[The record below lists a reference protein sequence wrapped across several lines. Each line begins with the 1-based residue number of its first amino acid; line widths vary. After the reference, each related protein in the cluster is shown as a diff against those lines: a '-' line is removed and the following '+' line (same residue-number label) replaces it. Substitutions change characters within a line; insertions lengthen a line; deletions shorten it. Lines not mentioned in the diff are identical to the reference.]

1 MNEVIRR
8 DIISEIG
15 RAINILK
22 VKEEKDTAQLREL
35 SNHTIHNASVFQ
47 DEDSISVAILVY
59 SLSKIIERM
68 KDIDYNFILRLLEKA
83 NDALKKYKFN
93 KFRKTIK
100 RLFSFISSMDNK
112 LKLYIGEVIL
122 QAQIKKG
129 SKLYAHGIS
138 SARAAE
144 MLGISQWELMSYIGK
159 TRLTDVYVGIN
170 AKERLEYAR
179 SLFK

>member
-112 LKLYIGEVIL
+112 L
-122 QAQIKKG
+122 
-129 SKLYAHGIS
+129 
-138 SARAAE
+138 
-144 MLGISQWELMSYIGK
+144 
-159 TRLTDVYVGIN
+159 
-170 AKERLEYAR
+170 
-179 SLFK
+179 